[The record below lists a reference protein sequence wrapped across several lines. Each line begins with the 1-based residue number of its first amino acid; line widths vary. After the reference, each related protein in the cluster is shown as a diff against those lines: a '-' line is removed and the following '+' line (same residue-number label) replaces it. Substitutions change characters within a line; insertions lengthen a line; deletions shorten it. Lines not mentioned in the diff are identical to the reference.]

1 MGDGLFHDAG
11 RLDHLR
17 QEHLAGAEQVANVV
31 HAGHQRAFD
40 DGERGAAFA
49 FQLGAYFLSIG
60 HSEIC
65 YALDQGIFEAF
76 FDRLFAPRQIG
87 TAVLGLAF
95 LHGLGELDQRLA
107 CTSVLVE
114 HHVLDL
120 GEQFRLQVVIDAQHA
135 GVHDAHGHA
144 VLDGMVEEDGVDRLA
159 YRVVAAEGEGD
170 VRHAAG
176 NVGVRQVL
184 LDPAG
189 RLDEIDSVVVVFRN
203 AGGDGEDVRV
213 EDDVFGWETD
223 ASQQFVRLAADFDL
237 AGVGVGL
244 AFFVKGHDDYGG
256 TITAGQRGLFDEL
269 GFAFLHRDRIDD
281 TLALDALQAGLDD
294 FPLRRVD
301 HDRHAGNVGFR
312 RNQLQKL
319 VHGGDRIEH
328 RFVHVDV
335 DDLGAVLD
343 LLAGDGQRVV
353 EAAFEDHA
361 GEGLRA
367 GDVGPLADVHVQR
380 IGTDVEGFQPGQ
392 AQLLLDF
399 WHFSRADRSHPGG
412 DRRDVLRRGAAAAA
426 DDIDDAA
433 LGPALDFGGQ
443 LFRRLVVAAEG
454 IGQAGIRVGRDV
466 AVADAGQFLDV
477 LAQFL
482 GAERAVQAEGER
494 LDVVQRIPESFGG
507 LAGQR
512 ATGGIGNGARDHH
525 RPAALVH
532 VEELFDGK
540 QRRLGVECVKDG
552 FNENDVSPALDQ
564 PGGGLNVIGDQFVEG
579 DVAVAGVVDV
589 RRDRRRAAGRAEHAG
604 DEARLGRVGGGELIG
619 QHAGQAGA
627 FEIQFV
633 DQLGQVV
640 VGLRDGGR
648 VEGAGL
654 EDIGAG
660 FQVFAME
667 AADDVGPGQD
677 QQVVVALDVV
687 RVILEALA
695 AVIGFGQPMALDH
708 GAHGAVE
715 DEQALLKKGGKFGG
729 TVGLNHDHLGKTGC
743 TGDAAKDKRR
753 HK

>member
-256 TITAGQRGLFDEL
+256 AITAGQRGLFEEL

-281 TLALDALQAGLDD
+281 ALALDALQAGLDD

-301 HDRHAGNVGFR
+301 HDRHARNVRFR
-312 RNQLQKL
+312 RNQLEEL
-319 VHGGDRIEH
+319 VHRSDRIEH

-335 DDLGAVLD
+335 DDLGASCH

-353 EAAFEDHA
+353 QAAFEDHA
-361 GEGLRA
+361 GEGTRA
-367 GDVGPLADVHVQR
+367 GDVGALADVHIQR
-380 IGTDVEGFQPGQ
+380 ARLDVERLQAGQ
-392 AQLLLDF
+392 AERRFYGRDGARRNGRHAF
-399 WHFSRADRSHPGG
+399 GNGADMVG
-412 DRRDVLRRGAAAAA
+412 RGAAAAA
-426 DDIDDAA
+426 NDIDDAG
-433 LGPALDFGGQ
+433 LGPAFDFVGQ
-443 LFRRLVVAAEG
+443 HVGRFIVAAEG
-454 IGQAGIRVGRDV
+454 IWQAGVGVGRDV
-466 AVADAGQFLDV
+466 AVADARQFLDV

-482 GAERAVQAEGER
+482 GAERAVQAEGKR
-494 LDVVQRIPESFGG
+494 LDVVQRIPESLGG

-512 ATGGIGNGARDHH
+512 APGGIGDRARDRH
-525 RPAALVH
+525 RTAAAGA
-532 VEELFDGK
+532 VEEGLDGE
-540 QRRLGVECVKDG
+540 QRGLG
-552 FNENDVSPALDQ
+552 
-564 PGGGLNVIGDQFVEG
+564 
-579 DVAVAGVVDV
+579 
-589 RRDRRRAAGRAEHAG
+589 
-604 DEARLGRVGGGELIG
+604 
-619 QHAGQAGA
+619 
-627 FEIQFV
+627 IQ
-633 DQLGQVV
+633 
-640 VGLRDGGR
+640 R
-648 VEGAGL
+648 VEHRL
-654 EDIGAG
+654 DEQDVGAG
-660 FQVFAME
+660 FQVFAMRSE
-667 AADDVGPGQD
+667 
-677 QQVVVALDVV
+677 
-687 RVILEALA
+687 E
-695 AVIGFGQPMALDH
+695 H
-708 GAHGAVE
+708 
-715 DEQALLKKGGKFGG
+715 
-729 TVGLNHDHLGKTGC
+729 T
-743 TGDAAKDKRR
+743 
-753 HK
+753 